1 MLSGSYPAFYLSR
14 FQPIQVLNNGGS
26 LTRGGLSI
34 RQGLVV
40 FQFALSI
47 TMMAATLVVYG
58 QMKYV
63 QSKNLGFTRQQLMA
77 IDINSGLVR
86 RSFQTIRDEYA
97 SLPGVESVTVSSRV
111 PGDWKGIPQV
121 SIRATG
127 KLAGQEVR
135 SYFIGADPQFLD
147 TYQIKIREGRNFTE
161 GVADSASVIINQ
173 TAARTLGITGP
184 GKQWLEIGAISFG
197 GDAAQLEKPL
207 KVQVI
212 GITDDF
218 HFQSLHET
226 VAPMILG
233 YWNNPLHNIDYFTVR
248 ITGANV
254 PGALTAMEGVLRQID
269 PNHLFEYH
277 FLDQQW
283 ALFYREDQRRERI
296 FAAAAVSALLI
307 ACMGIFGLAAYTA
320 QRRSK
325 EISIRKVLGANV
337 AAITLLLSK
346 DFLKLV
352 LVANVFAW
360 PVAWYASRKWLEGFA
375 YRIEPGWN
383 LFVLSGMLALLI
395 ALATVGYQAV
405 KAAFVNPVKSLRNQ

>member
-1 MLSGSYPAFYLSR
+1 
-14 FQPIQVLNNGGS
+14 
-26 LTRGGLSI
+26 
-34 RQGLVV
+34 
-40 FQFALSI
+40 
-47 TMMAATLVVYG
+47 
-58 QMKYV
+58 
-63 QSKNLGFTRQQLMA
+63 
-77 IDINSGLVR
+77 
-86 RSFQTIRDEYA
+86 
-97 SLPGVESVTVSSRV
+97 
-111 PGDWKGIPQV
+111 
-121 SIRATG
+121 
-127 KLAGQEVR
+127 
-135 SYFIGADPQFLD
+135 
-147 TYQIKIREGRNFTE
+147 
-161 GVADSASVIINQ
+161 
-173 TAARTLGITGP
+173 
-184 GKQWLEIGAISFG
+184 
-197 GDAAQLEKPL
+197 
-207 KVQVI
+207 
-212 GITDDF
+212 
-218 HFQSLHET
+218 
-226 VAPMILG
+226 
-233 YWNNPLHNIDYFTVR
+233 
-248 ITGANV
+248 
-254 PGALTAMEGVLRQID
+254 MEGVLRQID